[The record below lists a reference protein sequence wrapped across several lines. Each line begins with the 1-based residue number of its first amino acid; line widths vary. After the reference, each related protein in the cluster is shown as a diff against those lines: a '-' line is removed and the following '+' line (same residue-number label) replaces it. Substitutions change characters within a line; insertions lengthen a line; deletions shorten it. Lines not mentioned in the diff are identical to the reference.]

1 MEQAHLVLF
10 IVLNLIRESQM
21 CQSDTCNHW
30 LSFTKGGAFDVKH
43 YQDVWAG
50 FVGVVLYRS
59 AEALLNYME
68 ASYEKNGTLDGTA
81 REYWQILRR
90 RAHVSEDIDA
100 TIMATD
106 MAKEAENDWGAL
118 FSRTAFDRQNIV

>member
-1 MEQAHLVLF
+1 M
-10 IVLNLIRESQM
+10 
-21 CQSDTCNHW
+21 
-30 LSFTKGGAFDVKH
+30 
-43 YQDVWAG
+43 WAG

-106 MAKEAENDWGAL
+106 MAKEAENDWGAYSAGRL
-118 FSRTAFDRQNIV
+118 LTDKTLYNIRRERRSEFLSEGLRYMDVCLSLIHI